1 MSIVMRQATLIAVK
15 DTRIFFKDKFAV
27 GFAFLFPFLFVIGF
41 SFALRGQGPED
52 EPLQLVLATQ
62 EGAGSISAQIVQGL
76 SGDGGAGDLTVMAYE
91 EALAATESGDLD
103 GFVAFPSGF
112 SQSLMSGV
120 PTRLEVVVGDGSPE
134 TQAALTGFAR
144 SVATQLSQGEVAIGT
159 IRHVLGTSG
168 ISQIGALGGGLASL
182 ESFTPLIGFEVERV
196 GDVEPFQPS
205 NFTLPAYLTMFL
217 FFTAAMSA
225 EAIARERQSHTLERL
240 VSNGTRRES
249 VIVGKF
255 AGIAFRGVAQLGVMW
270 IVGILAFGIDLGAS
284 PSAVIII
291 SVLMALASATFGVM
305 LASFATNVQAAS
317 AAGPLVA
324 LVLAPIGGCW
334 WPLFITPQ
342 WMQSLAKLTPHG
354 WANGGFNKIMLF
366 GAEFGDVTQE
376 MMALAGFGVVFLA
389 VALWRFRM
397 SSSAS

>member
-1 MSIVMRQATLIAVK
+1 MRVVLRQAMLIAVK
-15 DTRIFFKDKFAV
+15 DTRIFFMDKFAV

-41 SFALRGQGPED
+41 SLALRGQGPED
-52 EPLQLVLATQ
+52 EPLRFALTTQ
-62 EGAGSISAQIVQGL
+62 ESEGGLTARIVEDMTDGAGVSDIPF
-76 SGDGGAGDLTVMAYE
+76 MAYE
-91 EALAATESGDLD
+91 DALAATESGDIE
-103 GFVAFPSGF
+103 GFVSFPPDF

-120 PTRLEVVVGDGSPE
+120 PTALEVVVGDASPE
-134 TQAALTGFAR
+134 TQAALYGYAR
-144 SVATQLSQGEVAIGT
+144 SIATELSRSFVAFSTIGRLSGTEVVVLPPTFQLAPEDFI
-159 IRHVLGTSG
+159 
-168 ISQIGALGGGLASL
+168 
-182 ESFTPLIGFEVERV
+182 PNIGFEAERV
-196 GDVEPFQPS
+196 GDIEPFQPS
-205 NFTLPAYLTMFL
+205 SFTLPAYLTMFL

-255 AGIAFRGVAQLGVMW
+255 AGIAFRGVTQLAVMW
-270 IVGILAFGIDLGAS
+270 VVGILAFGIDLGAS
-284 PSAVIII
+284 PAAVIII
-291 SVLMALASATFGVM
+291 SMLMALASATFGVM
-305 LASFATNVQAAS
+305 LASFVPNVQAAS

-342 WMQSLAKLTPHG
+342 WMQSLAKFTPHG

-376 MMALAGFGVVFLA
+376 MVALAAFGVVFMA

-397 SSSAS
+397 SSAS

>member
-1 MSIVMRQATLIAVK
+1 
-15 DTRIFFKDKFAV
+15 
-27 GFAFLFPFLFVIGF
+27 
-41 SFALRGQGPED
+41 
-52 EPLQLVLATQ
+52 
-62 EGAGSISAQIVQGL
+62 
-76 SGDGGAGDLTVMAYE
+76 
-91 EALAATESGDLD
+91 
-103 GFVAFPSGF
+103 
-112 SQSLMSGV
+112 MSGV

-134 TQAALTGFAR
+134 TRAALQGFAQ
-144 SVATQLSQGEVAIGT
+144 SIASQLSQGFVTFSAIGRLSGAGQAGIQFST
-159 IRHVLGTSG
+159 IERDDFL
-168 ISQIGALGGGLASL
+168 
-182 ESFTPLIGFEVERV
+182 PLIGFEVERV
-196 GDVEPFQPS
+196 GDVEPLQPS

-240 VSNGTRRES
+240 MSNGTRRES

-255 AGIAFRGVAQLGVMW
+255 AGTAFRGMAQLGVMW
-270 IVGILAFGIDLGAS
+270 TVGIAAFGIDLGAS
-284 PSAVIII
+284 PGAVIVI

-305 LASFATNVQAAS
+305 LASFASNVQAAS
-317 AAGPLVA
+317 AAGVLLS

-354 WANGGFNKIMLF
+354 WANGGFNKLMLF

-376 MMALAGFGVVFLA
+376 MAALAGFGVVFMA

-397 SSSAS
+397 SSSAG

>member
-1 MSIVMRQATLIAVK
+1 MRVVLRQAMLIAVK
-15 DTRIFFKDKFAV
+15 DTRIFFRDKFAV

-41 SFALRGQGPED
+41 SLALRGQGPED
-52 EPLQLVLATQ
+52 EPLRLVLATQ
-62 EGAGSISAQIVQGL
+62 EGTDGVSAQLIQGFA
-76 SGDGGAGDLTVMAYE
+76 DEGGAGDLTVMAYD
-91 EALAATESGDLD
+91 EALAATESGELA
-103 GFVAFPSGF
+103 GFVSFPPGF
-112 SQSLMSGV
+112 SRSLMSGV
-120 PTRLEVVVGDGSPE
+120 PTTLDVVVGDGSPE
-134 TQAALTGFAR
+134 TQAALQGFAR
-144 SVATQLSQGEVAIGT
+144 SVATQLSQGTVAFSTIG
-159 IRHVLGTSG
+159 RLSG
-168 ISQIGALGGGLASL
+168 AGQAGFQFPTVQPDDFVPVVS
-182 ESFTPLIGFEVERV
+182 FEVERV
-196 GDVEPFQPS
+196 GDIEPFQPS

-217 FFTAAMSA
+217 FFTAALSA

-255 AGIAFRGVAQLGVMW
+255 AGTAFRGIAQLGVMW
-270 IVGILAFGIDLGAS
+270 IVGILAFGIDLGVS
-284 PSAVIII
+284 PTAVIII

-317 AAGPLVA
+317 ALGPLTA

-354 WANGGFNKIMLF
+354 WANGGFNKLMLF

-376 MMALAGFGVVFLA
+376 MVALAGFGVVFMA

>member
-1 MSIVMRQATLIAVK
+1 MRVVLRQAMLIAVK

-41 SFALRGQGPED
+41 SLALRGQGPGD

-62 EGAGSISAQIVQGL
+62 EGADSISSQLVQGL
-76 SGDGGAGDLTVMAYE
+76 ASDGSAGDLTLMAYD
-91 EALAATESGDLD
+91 EALAATEAGDLD
-103 GFVAFPSGF
+103 GFIAFPAGF

-120 PTRLEVVVGDGSPE
+120 PTTLEVVVGDGSPE
-134 TQAALTGFAR
+134 TQAALQGFAR
-144 SVATQLSQGEVAIGT
+144 SVATQLSQGTVAFSTIG
-159 IRHVLGTSG
+159 RLSG
-168 ISQIGALGGGLASL
+168 MSQSGFQFPAVQPDDFL
-182 ESFTPLIGFEVERV
+182 PLIGFEVERV
-196 GDVEPFQPS
+196 GDIEPFQPS

-255 AGIAFRGVAQLGVMW
+255 AGTAFRGIAQLGVMW
-270 IVGILAFGIDLGAS
+270 VVGILAFGIDLGVS
-284 PSAVIII
+284 PTAVIII

-317 AAGPLVA
+317 ALGPLTA

-354 WANGGFNKIMLF
+354 WANGGFNKVMLF

-376 MMALAGFGVVFLA
+376 MVALAGFAVVFMA

-397 SSSAS
+397 SSSAG

>member
-1 MSIVMRQATLIAVK
+1 M
-15 DTRIFFKDKFAV
+15 
-27 GFAFLFPFLFVIGF
+27 
-41 SFALRGQGPED
+41 
-52 EPLQLVLATQ
+52 
-62 EGAGSISAQIVQGL
+62 
-76 SGDGGAGDLTVMAYE
+76 
-91 EALAATESGDLD
+91 
-103 GFVAFPSGF
+103 
-112 SQSLMSGV
+112 
-120 PTRLEVVVGDGSPE
+120 
-134 TQAALTGFAR
+134 
-144 SVATQLSQGEVAIGT
+144 
-159 IRHVLGTSG
+159 
-168 ISQIGALGGGLASL
+168 
-182 ESFTPLIGFEVERV
+182 ERV
-196 GDVEPFQPS
+196 GDIEPFQPS

-255 AGIAFRGVAQLGVMW
+255 AGTAFRGIAQLGVMW
-270 IVGILAFGIDLGAS
+270 IVGILAFGIDLGVS
-284 PSAVIII
+284 PTAVIII

-317 AAGPLVA
+317 ALGPLTA

-354 WANGGFNKIMLF
+354 WANGGFNKLMLF

-376 MMALAGFGVVFLA
+376 MVALAGFGVVFMA

>member
-1 MSIVMRQATLIAVK
+1 MGVVLRQAMLIAVR

-41 SFALRGQGPED
+41 SLALRGQGPED
-52 EPLQLVLATQ
+52 EPLRLVLATQ
-62 EGAGSISAQIVQGL
+62 EDTDSISAQLIQGFA
-76 SGDGGAGDLTVMAYE
+76 DEGGADGLIVMSYD
-91 EALAATESGDLD
+91 EALAAMEDGELA
-103 GFVAFPSGF
+103 GFVSFPPEF

-120 PTRLEVVVGDGSPE
+120 PTRLEVVVGDASPE
-134 TQAALTGFAR
+134 TQAALQGFAQ
-144 SVATQLSQGEVAIGT
+144 SIASQFSQGVVTFSSIA
-159 IRHVLGTSG
+159 RFSG
-168 ISQIGALGGGLASL
+168 AGQAGFQFANVQQDG
-182 ESFTPLIGFEVERV
+182 FVPLIGFEVKRV
-196 GDVEPFQPS
+196 GDIEPFQPS

-249 VIVGKF
+249 VIAGKF
-255 AGIAFRGVAQLGVMW
+255 AGTAFRGVLQLGVMW
-270 IVGILAFGIDLGAS
+270 VVGIVAFGIDLGAS
-284 PSAVIII
+284 PAAVIII

-305 LASFATNVQAAS
+305 LASFATNVQAA
-317 AAGPLVA
+317 AALGPLTA

-342 WMQSLAKLTPHG
+342 WMQSLAKFTPHG
-354 WANGGFNKIMLF
+354 WANGGFNKVMLF

-376 MMALAGFGVVFLA
+376 MAALAGFAVVFMA

>member
-1 MSIVMRQATLIAVK
+1 MRVVIRQAMLIAVK

-41 SFALRGQGPED
+41 SLALGGQGPED
-52 EPLQLVLATQ
+52 EPLRLVLATQ
-62 EGAGSISAQIVQGL
+62 ESADDISAQIIQGFA
-76 SGDGGAGDLTVMAYE
+76 DEGGAGDLTVMPYD
-91 EALAATESGDLD
+91 EALAATEEGELA
-103 GFVAFPSGF
+103 GFVAFPPGF
-112 SQSLMSGV
+112 GQSLMSGV

-134 TQAALTGFAR
+134 TQAALQGFAQ
-144 SVATQLSQGEVAIGT
+144 SIASQLSQGFVAFATIG
-159 IRHVLGTSG
+159 RLSGTG
-168 ISQIGALGGGLASL
+168 QAGFEFPIVQQDDFA
-182 ESFTPLIGFEVERV
+182 PLIGFEVERV
-196 GDVEPFQPS
+196 GDIEPFQPS

-255 AGIAFRGVAQLGVMW
+255 AGTAFRGIAQLGVMW
-270 IVGILAFGIDLGAS
+270 VVGILAFGIDLGVS
-284 PSAVIII
+284 PAAVIII

-317 AAGPLVA
+317 ALGPLTA

-354 WANGGFNKIMLF
+354 WANGGFNKLMLF

-376 MMALAGFGVVFLA
+376 VVALAGFAAVFMA

-397 SSSAS
+397 SASAS

>member
-1 MSIVMRQATLIAVK
+1 MRVVLRQAMLIAVK
-15 DTRIFFKDKFAV
+15 DTRIFFMDKFAV

-41 SFALRGQGPED
+41 SLALRGQGPED
-52 EPLQLVLATQ
+52 EPLRLALTTQ
-62 EGAGSISAQIVQGL
+62 EGEGGLTARIVE
-76 SGDGGAGDLTVMAYE
+76 DMTDGAGVRDIPFMAYE
-91 EALAATESGDLD
+91 DALAATESGEIE
-103 GFVAFPSGF
+103 GFVSFPPDF
-112 SQSLMSGV
+112 SQSLMSGS
-120 PTRLEVVVGDGSPE
+120 PTALEVVVGDGSPE
-134 TQAALTGFAR
+134 AQVVLYGLAR
-144 SVATQLSQGEVAIGT
+144 SLASELSRSFVAFGT
-159 IRHVLGTSG
+159 IGRLSG
-168 ISQIGALGGGLASL
+168 MEVVVQPPTFQPAPEDFI
-182 ESFTPLIGFEVERV
+182 PNIGFEVERV
-196 GDVEPFQPS
+196 GDIEPFQPS

-217 FFTAAMSA
+217 FFTAALSA

-249 VIVGKF
+249 VIFGKF
-255 AGIAFRGVAQLGVMW
+255 AGIAFRGVTQLGVMW

-291 SVLMALASATFGVM
+291 SMLMALASATFGVM
-305 LASFATNVQAAS
+305 LASFVSNVQAAS

-342 WMQSLAKLTPHG
+342 WMQSLAKFTPHG

-376 MMALAGFGVVFLA
+376 MIALAGFGVVFMA

-397 SSSAS
+397 SSAS

>member
-1 MSIVMRQATLIAVK
+1 MRVVLRQAMLIAVK
-15 DTRIFFKDKFAV
+15 DTRIFFMDKFAV

-41 SFALRGQGPED
+41 SLALRGQGPED

-62 EGAGSISAQIVQGL
+62 EDQGGMTAQIVG
-76 SGDGGAGDLTVMAYE
+76 GMADEAGAGDITVMEYE
-91 EALAATESGDLD
+91 DALAAVERGELD
-103 GFVAFPSGF
+103 GFVAFPQGF
-112 SQSLMSGV
+112 SQSLMGGA
-120 PTRLEVVVGDGSPE
+120 PTSLEVVVGDGSPE
-134 TQAALTGFAR
+134 TQAALYGFAR
-144 SVATQLSQGEVAIGT
+144 SIASQLSQGFVAFSAIG
-159 IRHVLGTSG
+159 RLSGTG
-168 ISQIGALGGGLASL
+168 QAGMVFPTVDANDFVPI
-182 ESFTPLIGFEVERV
+182 IGFEVERV
-196 GDVEPFQPS
+196 GDMEPFQPS

-217 FFTAAMSA
+217 FFTAALSA

-249 VIVGKF
+249 VIFGKF
-255 AGIAFRGVAQLGVMW
+255 AGIAFRGITQLGVMW

-284 PSAVIII
+284 PSAVIMI
-291 SVLMALASATFGVM
+291 SMLMALASATFGVM
-305 LASFATNVQAAS
+305 LASFVSNVQAAS

-342 WMQSLAKLTPHG
+342 WMQSLAKFTPHG

-376 MMALAGFGVVFLA
+376 MIALAGFGVVFMA

-397 SSSAS
+397 SSAS

>member
-1 MSIVMRQATLIAVK
+1 MTKLWPPRKSGEIA
-15 DTRIFFKDKFAV
+15 
-27 GFAFLFPFLFVIGF
+27 
-41 SFALRGQGPED
+41 
-52 EPLQLVLATQ
+52 
-62 EGAGSISAQIVQGL
+62 
-76 SGDGGAGDLTVMAYE
+76 
-91 EALAATESGDLD
+91 
-103 GFVAFPSGF
+103 GFVAFPQGF
-112 SQSLMSGV
+112 SQSLFSGV
-120 PTRLEVVVGDGSPE
+120 PTTLDVVVGDGSPE
-134 TQAALTGFAR
+134 TQAALQGFAR
-144 SVATQLSQGEVAIGT
+144 SVATQLSQGTVAFSTIG
-159 IRHVLGTSG
+159 RLSG
-168 ISQIGALGGGLASL
+168 VGQAGFQFPTVQPDDFVPVVS
-182 ESFTPLIGFEVERV
+182 FEVERV
-196 GDVEPFQPS
+196 GDIEPFQPS

-255 AGIAFRGVAQLGVMW
+255 AGTAFRGIAQLGVMW
-270 IVGILAFGIDLGAS
+270 VVGILAFGIDLGVS
-284 PSAVIII
+284 PTAVIII

-317 AAGPLVA
+317 ALGPLTA

-354 WANGGFNKIMLF
+354 WANGGFNKLMLF

-376 MMALAGFGVVFLA
+376 MVSACGVRGGVHGGRA
-389 VALWRFRM
+389 VAVQDVVVGELGGEELVWGEGVIGEVAEESGVGGYERDIQMVGEGDEF
-397 SSSAS
+397 AVVG